1 MPIII
6 MDAKSSKFGECLYR
20 AISKAGINQSR
31 LASLVGVTH
40 VTISEYISGKR
51 FPQYNRLIKIAAVLK
66 TSVAELT
73 GEAPPT
79 ERPSHQY
86 GIKIRQI
93 RKAKDL
99 SQGALARETG
109 IPQNSICDYESGR
122 SDIPAARLVLISRAL
137 RVPIHEIT
145 GYKTEADVEELQR
158 KIRELDIDQVL
169 IVLRDK
175 GYGEKAVEF
184 VRLLH
189 QKKLESWQI
198 EAIKAIL
205 EKAEIEENKKGEE

>member
-1 MPIII
+1 MIIDI
-6 MDAKSSKFGECLYR
+6 SVVMTLEAKDFSRRLALAMENSGIRQAELAEKIGVTQG
-20 AISKAGINQSR
+20 AISFF
-31 LASLVGVTH
+31 L
-40 VTISEYISGKR
+40 SGKMI
-51 FPQYNRLIKIAAVLK
+51 PKYDKITGIAKALNI
-66 TSVAELT
+66 SVEKLT

-86 GIKIRQI
+86 GIKIREI

-205 EKAEIEENKKGEE
+205 EKAE

>member
-1 MPIII
+1 MVRMTINPS
-6 MDAKSSKFGECLYR
+6 DFGL
-20 AISKAGINQSR
+20 R
-31 LASLVGVTH
+31 LAEAMVKSKITQSQLADLIGITQGMV
-40 VTISEYISGKR
+40 SEYLSGKS
-51 FPQYNRLIKIAAVLK
+51 FPRYNKLLKIADVLK
-66 TSVAELT
+66 ITVAELT
-73 GEAPPT
+73 GEASPN

-86 GIKIRQI
+86 GIKIREI

-145 GYKTEADVEELQR
+145 GYKTDLDIEELQR
-158 KIRELDIDQVL
+158 KIKELDIDNLL

-175 GYGEKAVEF
+175 GYGEKAIEF

-205 EKAEIEENKKGEE
+205 EKAQTEENKKGEE